1 MPLYFYVI
9 NIIIIRSIIK
19 SNIPTSFVRIFTIRF
34 TMNGTNCSFFWRFTF
49 QIRTYRFVGKLKF
62 MQPLRDQSIICCKI
76 IFYAVSWHFFFIHTF
91 TVITFLR
98 QWMNHFNYVIISDVL
113 NFISYM
119 SKTYL
124 CLNVSENSTQKI
136 WNIVILILFV
146 TVSLYCYFR
155 NINADI
161 VIFWSQLRLAV
172 GKSLT
177 TATYCK
183 LAYFDELTFQW

>member
-1 MPLYFYVI
+1 M
-9 NIIIIRSIIK
+9 
-19 SNIPTSFVRIFTIRF
+19 T
-34 TMNGTNCSFFWRFTF
+34 
-49 QIRTYRFVGKLKF
+49 
-62 MQPLRDQSIICCKI
+62 
-76 IFYAVSWHFFFIHTF
+76 FFFIHTF
-91 TVITFLR
+91 AVITFLR

-161 VIFWSQLRLAV
+161 VIF
-172 GKSLT
+172 
-177 TATYCK
+177 
-183 LAYFDELTFQW
+183 